1 MGFSSFSLVYRTEV
15 MSLVEVMTPSLIV
28 IQMREKGKEK
38 EVFAAKRCEDL
49 ERLDEKREEAQEC
62 SHRYRQR
69 MTKAYGR
76 MTKDSVCGGAT
87 HVKSSKLRQVRY
99 GRTI

>member
-1 MGFSSFSLVYRTEV
+1 MGFSSFSLVYGTEV

-49 ERLDEKREEAQEC
+49 ERLDEKREESQEC

-69 MTKAYGR
+69 MTEAYGR
-76 MTKDSVCGGAT
+76 MTKDRVFVEGQLMLKVANY
-87 HVKSSKLRQVRY
+87 VR
-99 GRTI
+99 

>member
-1 MGFSSFSLVYRTEV
+1 

-49 ERLDEKREEAQEC
+49 ERLDEKREETQEC

-69 MTKAYGR
+69 MTEAYGR
-76 MTKDSVCGGAT
+76 MTKDRVFVEGQLMLKVANY
-87 HVKSSKLRQVRY
+87 VR
-99 GRTI
+99 